1 MIEGCRGSFPIRMM
15 CRCLKVSPS
24 GYYDWR
30 ERPISARN
38 QDNERLLG
46 RIRTLHEASDGVM
59 GSPSIW
65 EELRYEGETA
75 SLNRVARLM
84 ASQDLKGIPQK
95 RRWGKKPSGKRP
107 DGVRNVLERNFTA
120 NEPNTK
126 WVTDITYSAPN
137 LGRRLEDAAR
147 A

>member
-30 ERPISARN
+30 ERPLSARA
-38 QDNERLLG
+38 QDNDRLLE
-46 RIRTLHEASDGVM
+46 RIRSLHEGSDGVM

-65 EELRYEGETA
+65 EDLCYEGETA

-84 ASQDLKGIPQK
+84 SSNNLRGIPKK
-95 RRWGKKPSGKRP
+95 RRWGKKPSGSRP
-107 DGVRNVLERNFTA
+107 EMDLYN
-120 NEPNTK
+120 
-126 WVTDITYSAPN
+126 
-137 LGRRLEDAAR
+137 
-147 A
+147 